1 MQFFKLIKENNI
13 FGVISNYN
21 FRKYQKKYDRIIFS
35 DINSAEFIEYK
46 DLFYRDSWLDPY
58 PPEANGKITVEY
70 IDIKEI
76 NQEEYN
82 ILKETLETEKQIQEQ
97 EQPAEEQIL
106 PPAVEEEQTP
116 IEPDITLQYVKKVKI
131 KELQRA
137 NQEKIKQG
145 FDITLENGKSYHLA
159 FDNTGLFNLIMT
171 VTAQQESQENISFIL
186 QKMNEFKQQC
196 DSYCNSLIQQVQ
208 LCNDIKEV
216 SNIKYQDKKS

>member
-171 VTAQQESQENISFIL
+171 VTAQQESQENISFIYPTSSVL
-186 QKMNEFKQQC
+186 PSTF
-196 DSYCNSLIQQVQ
+196 LVQ
-208 LCNDIKEV
+208 SK
-216 SNIKYQDKKS
+216 